1 MTTERPNRQILLRE
15 LPTGKL
21 DVSCFTAHD
30 ATVGGPA
37 PGEVL
42 VRTLLLSIDAA
53 NRAWMQGAT
62 YRSAI
67 DAGQVMS
74 GGALAEVVESG
85 DARVTSGDVVE
96 AETGWQEYA
105 VVPARALAKV
115 DVVGPL
121 SHHLSVLGV
130 TGLTAY
136 LGLTQ
141 IGRPVAGE
149 TVVVSAAAGATGNVV
164 GQVAR
169 LLGCRVVG
177 VVGSDEKGRV
187 LTDRLGFDAV
197 VNHRAGNLFAD
208 LKAACPDGID
218 VYFDNTGG
226 EILAAALFRMNLHGR
241 IVCCGA
247 VSQYDTS
254 NPEPGPRGVP
264 GLLVTKRLRMEG
276 FIVMDLFEHRPEA
289 VRQLAAWIDAGDLV
303 VLEDIYDGIDSA
315 PEALV
320 DLLAG
325 GNLGKRMVRVATL
338 S

>member
-1 MTTERPNRQILLRE
+1 
-15 LPTGKL
+15 
-21 DVSCFTAHD
+21 
-30 ATVGGPA
+30 
-37 PGEVL
+37 
-42 VRTLLLSIDAA
+42 
-53 NRAWMQGAT
+53 
-62 YRSAI
+62 
-67 DAGQVMS
+67 
-74 GGALAEVVESG
+74 VVESG
-85 DARVTSGDVVE
+85 DERFAPGDVVE

-105 VVPARALAKV
+105 LVPARALAKV

-136 LGLTQ
+136 LGLTE

-177 VVGSDEKGRV
+177 VVGSDEKGRI
-187 LTDRLGFDAV
+187 LTERLGFDAF

-226 EILAAALFRMNLHGR
+226 DVLGAALFRMNLHGR

-247 VSQYDTS
+247 VSQYDTG

-276 FIVMDLFEHRPEA
+276 FIVMDLFEHRSA
-289 VRQLAAWIDAGDLV
+289 ALRQLRTWVDGGDLV
-303 VLEDIYDGIDSA
+303 VLEDVYEGLDSA
-315 PEALV
+315 PAALV

-325 GNLGKRMVRVATL
+325 GNVGKRLVRVAPEA
-338 S
+338 

>member
-1 MTTERPNRQILLRE
+1 
-15 LPTGKL
+15 
-21 DVSCFTAHD
+21 
-30 ATVGGPA
+30 
-37 PGEVL
+37 
-42 VRTLLLSIDAA
+42 
-53 NRAWMQGAT
+53 
-62 YRSAI
+62 
-67 DAGQVMS
+67 
-74 GGALAEVVESG
+74 VVESG

-226 EILAAALFRMNLHGR
+226 DILAAALFRMNLHGR